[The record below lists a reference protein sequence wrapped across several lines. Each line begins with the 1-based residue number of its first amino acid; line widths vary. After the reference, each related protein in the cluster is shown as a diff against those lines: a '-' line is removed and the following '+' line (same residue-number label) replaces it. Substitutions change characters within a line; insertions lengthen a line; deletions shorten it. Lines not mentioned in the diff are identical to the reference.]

1 MKLGGLILSATAALL
16 LSACHHE
23 PVQSVE
29 WYMAHNKER
38 AATLERCQAMP
49 KAEVATDANCSHAVA
64 AVRKA
69 EDHAKPWIDMPV
81 SSGKEK

>member
-1 MKLGGLILSATAALL
+1 MKLGFLILSVTATLL

-23 PVQSVE
+23 PVQSVK

-49 KAEVATDANCSHAVA
+49 KAEVATDANCSHAIA
-64 AVRKA
+64 AVHKA
-69 EDHAKPWIDMPV
+69 DSQAKPWIDMPMN
-81 SSGKEK
+81 SGKKE